1 VIQEPVQPTATPPP
15 TPPRARRSPV
25 VLAIAAC
32 LALALPLAVV
42 IAARPSEPAPLTAGA
57 SAGTGASTAPGAS
70 AKTDKDLGKGH
81 GPKADKT
88 LRGNGELK
96 SNGAGAKGG
105 VTITAVNGSS
115 VTLATV
121 DGWTRTVVVTS
132 STALTKGGQSV
143 TVSDLHVGDAI
154 RFHQVRNA
162 DGSFTVDAIAVLVPQ
177 AGGEVTAVDA
187 TTITVRRGGSTR
199 VIKVTGATAYVLGS
213 APAAKADVTVGS
225 RVEAQGSLDGDS
237 FTASKVTIH
246 LPEVGGEVVAKS
258 ADSITVKH
266 ADGSTT
272 VIHVMSTT
280 TYEVKGKEPAALAD
294 ISVGDRVSAEG
305 KKRADGS
312 LDAVSV
318 EARAPK
324 SAKPD
329 KHAASPGASPG

>member
-1 VIQEPVQPTATPPP
+1 VIQEPVQPTTTPPP
-15 TPPRARRSPV
+15 TPPGARRSRV
-25 VLAIAAC
+25 ALAIAAC

-42 IAARPSEPAPLTAGA
+42 IAARPSEPASLTAGA

-70 AKTDKDLGKGH
+70 ERPDKDPGKGH
-81 GPKADKT
+81 GPKGDKT

-96 SNGAGAKGG
+96 GNGARAKGG
-105 VTITAVNGSS
+105 VTIGAVNGSS
-115 VTLATV
+115 VTLATE
-121 DGWTRTVVVTS
+121 DGWSRTVVITS
-132 STALTKGGQSV
+132 STALTKGGQSI
-143 TVSDLHVGDAI
+143 TVSDLHVGDAV

-162 DGSFTVDAIAVLVPQ
+162 DGSFTVDAMAVLVPQ

-199 VIKVTGATAYVLGS
+199 VIHVTGATAYKLGS
-213 APAAKADVTVGS
+213 APAGKTDVTVGS
-225 RVEAQGSLDGDS
+225 RVEAQGSLDGDT
-237 FTASKVTIH
+237 FTASTVTIH

-258 ADSITVKH
+258 GDSITLKR

-272 VIHVMSTT
+272 VVHVTSKT
-280 TYEVKGKEPAALAD
+280 TYEVKGKEPAALGD
-294 ISVGDRVSAEG
+294 ISVGDRVNAEG
-305 KKRADGS
+305 KRRDDGS

-329 KHAASPGASPG
+329 KHTASPSASPG